1 MGRRNRR
8 RNRKTNKAG
17 SAVAQT
23 LKRIEMNTRDP
34 GFNLR
39 PQIPD
44 KLPMVL
50 RDKVVTMKRTTT
62 GTNISV
68 STSSSLFGAASYYL
82 ASFDPTSEVAENY
95 QLYRIIE
102 LTVHFIP
109 IQGLIVAN
117 PGGSGST
124 SINTGNFETVID
136 THNDTTPISHAEL
149 QEYKTCQTVATGT
162 PVSRTWTPR
171 TLGRAY
177 GGVTDAFYCMPA
189 GVWLSTDYND
199 CNYYGIKWAVGQS
212 VVLSGSV
219 YSTRIEAVIQ
229 AKNML

>member
-8 RNRKTNKAG
+8 NRRTRRGG
-17 SAVAQT
+17 SAVVSA
-23 LKRIEMNTRDP
+23 LKKIELNTREP
-34 GFNLR
+34 GFLLR

-44 KLPMVL
+44 KIPMVL
-50 RDKVVTMKRTTT
+50 RDKVITMKRTTT
-62 GTNISV
+62 GTVVSA

-82 ASFDPTSEVAENY
+82 ASFDPTSEIAENY

-102 LTVHFIP
+102 ITVHFIP
-109 IQGLIVAN
+109 SQGVLVHDAGV
-117 PGGSGST
+117 PSASG
-124 SINTGNFETVID
+124 INTGNLETVID
-136 THNDTTPISHAEL
+136 THNDATPVSHAEL
-149 QEYKTCQTVATGT
+149 QQYKTCQTVATGT

-189 GVWLSTDYND
+189 GIWLSTDYND
-199 CNYYGIKWAVGQS
+199 CSYYGIKWATGQS
-212 VVLSGSV
+212 VGISGTV